1 MANSPEGAAMCLAYD
16 SLIIADRVGKVPRRI
31 IKRYRNGQAPESVMA
46 QIAELL
52 KKKRKDETDG
62 GSA

>member
-1 MANSPEGAAMCLAYD
+1 MCLAYD